1 MELGSIIAIC
11 TTIVAT
17 IAGVST
23 IISTIRYMKSEN
35 SKVLKKIE
43 EGQENQTQ
51 LISEG
56 LNKLSD
62 DNIAIAKILERIE
75 SNTRKVG

>member
-1 MELGSIIAIC
+1 MDFGIIVVIC

-35 SKVLKKIE
+35 SKVLKDIAK
-43 EGQENQTQ
+43 GQRD
-51 LISEG
+51 G
-56 LNKLSD
+56 LSKLSE
-62 DNIAIAKILERIE
+62 DNRAIIEASKSIAQILERID
-75 SNTRKVG
+75 NKVKA